1 MKIPFRKIKQDLN
14 TYKLSLVEKEDVLK
28 SINLYM
34 AENTVVQQ
42 SFSLNLFI
50 RKNYM
55 IPAIIIAL
63 LLATSGGTVA
73 AAENSLPGDI
83 LYAVKLN
90 VNEKV
95 MSAAA
100 VSDDAE
106 ADVQAKFVERR
117 LQEYNKML
125 DKKVWSAEKEKQMAD
140 RLTVYQAKTSALIER
155 LRAEGKSEL
164 ADNIYDRMLAKVKSF
179 EEFASMVKN
188 ASEEKGGSKMPE
200 KIREMRNNLSGL
212 DEVEKTPEGLK
223 VSAEKHIRNA
233 TDSIAKLVEVYEAKK
248 TTVEGTLKTYIESSL
263 TEARDYLAQA
273 EAKFSANEY
282 QDAKE
287 LAKTSMQ
294 LAIKSRNF
302 VNMVEHANGMMSEK
316 KLEKLE
322 AWKEKIENQDE
333 QLQEGSQS
341 GNKERNGVLREE
353 RKQEGEDSKEIE
365 KAETEDEDNN

>member
-1 MKIPFRKIKQDLN
+1 
-14 TYKLSLVEKEDVLK
+14 
-28 SINLYM
+28 
-34 AENTVVQQ
+34 
-42 SFSLNLFI
+42 
-50 RKNYM
+50 
-55 IPAIIIAL
+55 
-63 LLATSGGTVA
+63 
-73 AAENSLPGDI
+73 
-83 LYAVKLN
+83 
-90 VNEKV
+90 

-125 DKKVWSAEKEKQMAD
+125 DKKGWSEEKEKQMVD
-140 RLTVYQAKTSALIER
+140 RLTEYQAKISALIER

-200 KIREMRNNLSGL
+200 RIREMRNTLSGL

-248 TTVEGTLKTYIESSL
+248 TTVEGTLKTYIEISL

-273 EAKFSANEY
+273 EAKFSGNEY
-282 QDAKE
+282 KDTTE

-316 KLEKLE
+316 KLEKL
-322 AWKEKIENQDE
+322 
-333 QLQEGSQS
+333 
-341 GNKERNGVLREE
+341 
-353 RKQEGEDSKEIE
+353 
-365 KAETEDEDNN
+365 